1 MQATDVMTGDMT
13 GDRGDRRKR
22 PAGGSAAPRGRAV
35 CVGIIVGAHG
45 VRGAVKVKSFTEN
58 AEDVAAYGP
67 LRDQPGT
74 RQFVL
79 TPIGTARGN
88 VLAVVEGIS
97 DRNAAEALRGT
108 RLYIDRDAL
117 PPAGDDEFYHADL
130 LGMAAETVAGRDLG
144 TVRAVYNHGAGDV
157 IELMLP
163 DGRLAALPFTKG
175 VVPVVDLP
183 RRRLVIDPPDGA
195 LPEGTLPDAA
205 GRRTP

>member
-1 MQATDVMTGDMT
+1 MQATDVMTGNP
-13 GDRGDRRKR
+13 GEPRRR
-22 PAGGSAAPRGRAV
+22 PADGGAAPRAV

-67 LRDQPGT
+67 LSDQRGA
-74 RQFVL
+74 RRFVL
-79 TPIGTARGN
+79 TPIGMARGN
-88 VLAVVEGIS
+88 VLAAIEGIG

-130 LGMAAETVAGRDLG
+130 IGMTAETVAGQNLG

-157 IELMLP
+157 IELVLP
-163 DGRLAALPFTKG
+163 GGAPVALPFTKA
-175 VVPVVDLP
+175 VVPVVDLAGQ
-183 RRRLVIDPPDGA
+183 RLVIDPPDGL
-195 LPEGTLPDAA
+195 LPEGALPDTA
-205 GRRTP
+205 GRRKQ